1 MGESVRCGLATTPS
15 HCDERSVGPILEEK
29 GTELLEREVGSLVS
43 LALPRQALGKGQH
56 GLWTQHERLVG
67 SGLWCLLVL

>member
-1 MGESVRCGLATTPS
+1 M
-15 HCDERSVGPILEEK
+15 GPILEEK